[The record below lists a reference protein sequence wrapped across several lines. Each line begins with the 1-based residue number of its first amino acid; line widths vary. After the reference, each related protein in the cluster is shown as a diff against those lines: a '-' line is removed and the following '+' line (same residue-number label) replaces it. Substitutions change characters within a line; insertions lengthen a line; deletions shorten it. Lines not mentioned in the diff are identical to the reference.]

1 MNKKT
6 YAEEIVNAGF
16 RLPDNW
22 GRLSTARAEAERD
35 RLLGVKAKKVGLAKV
50 IGTMAGAMLSMAA
63 AAVTSVAETV
73 VTAKDYNDGP
83 SEKRAQVK
91 NATMPKNPNWGRSQ
105 KAPGKNQFLPV
116 RKMAADPVPLTRQV
130 RRQNERRAGR
140 MPIGARQEN
149 WHRLIDAPKIEGRG

>member
-16 RLPDNW
+16 RLPENW
-22 GRLSTARAEAERD
+22 GKLSTARAEAERD
-35 RLLGVKAKKVGLAKV
+35 RLLGVKSPKVGMAKA
-50 IGTMAGAMLSMAA
+50 IGAMLGAMIGGAA

-73 VTAKDYNDGP
+73 VHIRQEPEDLRRP
-83 SEKRAQVK
+83 QVK
-91 NATMPKNPNWGRSQ
+91 KATMPKNPNWGRSQ

-130 RRQNERRAGR
+130 RRQNERRAAK
-140 MPIGARQEN
+140 MPIGARQEG
-149 WHRLIDAPKIEGRG
+149 WHAINGFGKIARKEA